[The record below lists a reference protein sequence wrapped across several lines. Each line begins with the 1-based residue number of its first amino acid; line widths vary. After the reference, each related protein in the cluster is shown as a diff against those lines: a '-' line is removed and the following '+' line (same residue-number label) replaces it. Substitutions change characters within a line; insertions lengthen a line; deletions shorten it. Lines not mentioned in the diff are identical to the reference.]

1 MRVFMKEKWANLTP
15 KERGVWKANLKKAA
29 QDSGGIGFIK
39 YYKKLR
45 PAKVKKVIEMMNNPI
60 ESTQPG
66 GRYAVKGK
74 SGKINPRFQGK
85 GENWLP
91 RGTCTLI
98 AAHHEML
105 KHDPERLSTEFIE
118 KMCGVDCKCKVSK
131 KREKGDSM

>member
-1 MRVFMKEKWANLTP
+1 MKEKWANLTP

-29 QDSGGIGFIK
+29 QDRGGNGFIQ

-66 GRYAVKGK
+66 DRYTVKGK
-74 SGKINPRFQGK
+74 SKKANPRLDG
-85 GENWLP
+85 GEWMP

-118 KMCGVDCKCKVSK
+118 KMCGVDCKCKISK